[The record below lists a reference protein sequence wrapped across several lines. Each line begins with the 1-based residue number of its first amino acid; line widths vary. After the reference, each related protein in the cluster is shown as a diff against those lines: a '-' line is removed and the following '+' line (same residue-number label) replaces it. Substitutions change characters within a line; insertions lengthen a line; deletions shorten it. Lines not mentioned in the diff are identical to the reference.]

1 MTNEDASFTA
11 ESGAIGIKLFDC
23 NCMIG
28 KRADRREG
36 EPWSL
41 EQLREDMEYYCISE
55 ALVSHALS
63 RDYDPATGNLELIR
77 VLKGSNNLFPVWCIL
92 PPTSGEMPDSDTF
105 VSELLSDGV
114 KAVIS
119 CPRLHSY
126 SLASWSIGKLFSA
139 LEYHRIPLLLPFQQF
154 DWDEVYSI
162 CHDYP
167 ALPVVTTGINYRQL
181 RYLLP
186 LWETC
191 RNLYVDMSWLSVADL
206 LPFLKMRGY
215 LKRLLFGTNY
225 PAYTPSAA
233 VSMITYANVGMEEKK
248 LVGGDNLRAL
258 MENIREI

>member
-1 MTNEDASFTA
+1 
-11 ESGAIGIKLFDC
+11 
-23 NCMIG
+23 
-28 KRADRREG
+28 
-36 EPWSL
+36 
-41 EQLREDMEYYCISE
+41 
-55 ALVSHALS
+55 
-63 RDYDPATGNLELIR
+63 
-77 VLKGSNNLFPVWCIL
+77 
-92 PPTSGEMPDSDTF
+92 
-105 VSELLSDGV
+105 
-114 KAVIS
+114 
-119 CPRLHSY
+119 
-126 SLASWSIGKLFSA
+126 
-139 LEYHRIPLLLPFQQF
+139 
-154 DWDEVYSI
+154 
-162 CHDYP
+162 
-167 ALPVVTTGINYRQL
+167 LPVVTTGINYRQL

>member
-1 MTNEDASFTA
+1 MTNEEASTPVQPDDF
-11 ESGAIGIKLFDC
+11 GIRLFDC
-23 NCMIG
+23 NCTVG

-36 EPWSL
+36 EAWSL
-41 EQLREDMEYYCISE
+41 EQLQEDMNYYRISE

-63 RDYDPATGNLELIR
+63 RDYDPSAGNLEL
-77 VLKGSNNLFPVWCIL
+77 VKLLKGSNNLFPVWCIL
-92 PPTSGEMPDSDTF
+92 PPASGELSNGGTF
-105 VSELLSDGV
+105 VEDMLSNGV
-114 KAVIS
+114 KAAIS
-119 CPRLHSY
+119 FPKLHSY
-126 SLASWSIGKLFSA
+126 SLASWSIGKLLSDI
-139 LEYHRIPLLLPFQQF
+139 EHHRIPLIMPFQQF
-154 DWDEVYSI
+154 DWSEVYTI